1 MVARI
6 VSTLMLVYASSAYS
20 DVRVMA
26 VNAEWL
32 WTPKDGV
39 AEGDRVRIKDM
50 RLQDYQE
57 ELDYYASL
65 ILKSNADVVAFSEIE
80 NQSVMEDLT
89 TALGEPWVSYFRQGR
104 DTATGQDV
112 AIVSRLSVVPGS
124 VTDFNFPAGRLS
136 WNDRGKRLSKVLGAV
151 FALPNSNEYVAVLT
165 SHFLSRRNDSLK
177 KSNNRLRQA
186 NAALIALQMF
196 DSKITKAI
204 VLGDLNDVH
213 RSAPIRALMEEGGLK
228 SMVDS
233 CPPAEQSPMTLL
245 PEPMRQIDHIL
256 FKGFVCQSKAYYD
269 LGKMSDHYAV
279 WAHLK

>member
-165 SHFLSRRNDSLK
+165 SHFLSR
-177 KSNNRLRQA
+177 
-186 NAALIALQMF
+186 
-196 DSKITKAI
+196 
-204 VLGDLNDVH
+204 
-213 RSAPIRALMEEGGLK
+213 
-228 SMVDS
+228 
-233 CPPAEQSPMTLL
+233 
-245 PEPMRQIDHIL
+245 
-256 FKGFVCQSKAYYD
+256 
-269 LGKMSDHYAV
+269 
-279 WAHLK
+279 